1 MPKFLRRFQVL
12 GLTFPLT
19 LAACV
24 DLTAPGNGAPPPEPE
39 PSAAPAEAAP
49 APTPAPTPAPAPTA
63 AEDQIGTAHL
73 LVQYKGSE
81 RADKGVTRS
90 KEEARKLANEALA
103 KAKKGQ
109 DFAALVGQYS
119 DEPGAKS
126 RGGALPKFGRSSAF
140 DQTFKDAAFK
150 LKPGELS
157 PVVETKFGFHVI
169 KRIE

>member
-1 MPKFLRRFQVL
+1 MPKLLRRFQVV
-12 GLTFPLT
+12 GLTLPLT

-39 PSAAPAEAAP
+39 PSAAPAQAEPAP
-49 APTPAPTPAPAPTA
+49 APPTPAPAPTA
-63 AEDQIGTAHL
+63 AEEQIGTSHL

-81 RADKGVTRS
+81 RADKSITRS
-90 KEEARKLANEALA
+90 KDEARKLANEALA

-109 DFAALVGQYS
+109 DFAAVVGQYS
-119 DEPGAKS
+119 DEPGAKA
-126 RGGALPKFGRSSAF
+126 RGGALPKFGRGSAF

-169 KRIE
+169 KRTE

>member
-1 MPKFLRRFQVL
+1 MPKLLRRFQVV
-12 GLTFPLT
+12 GLTLPLT

-39 PSAAPAEAAP
+39 SSAAPAQAEPAP
-49 APTPAPTPAPAPTA
+49 APPTPAPAPTA
-63 AEDQIGTAHL
+63 AEEQIGTSHL

-81 RADKGVTRS
+81 RADKSITRS
-90 KEEARKLANEALA
+90 KDEARKLANEALA

-109 DFAALVGQYS
+109 DFAAVVGQYS
-119 DEPGAKS
+119 DEPGAKA

-169 KRIE
+169 KRTE